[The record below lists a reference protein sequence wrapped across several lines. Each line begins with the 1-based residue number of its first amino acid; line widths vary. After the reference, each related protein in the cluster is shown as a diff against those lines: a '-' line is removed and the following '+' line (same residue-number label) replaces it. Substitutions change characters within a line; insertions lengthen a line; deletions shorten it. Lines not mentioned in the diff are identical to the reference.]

1 MTVQADI
8 IFQPVSGQ
16 YTEKHFEVSKE
27 DFKIQSWTWA
37 LFTKSD
43 GTEWTAS
50 FRGGETDKRH
60 LELLNN
66 TPFAFVVSDGQGY
79 FVNVETEELIKPASQ
94 DTIKEVAA
102 NADKSLI
109 LFADSWNI
117 FSVDKTLEVKELNVP
132 FEYYFV
138 WFRQLSGD
146 KLQIEYEEM
155 YTGDFKTIYLDM
167 KTLKFTTTDQ
177 QSG

>member
-1 MTVQADI
+1 MTVQADLI
-8 IFQPVSGQ
+8 YQPISGQ
-16 YTEKHFEVSKE
+16 YPERHFEVPKE

-50 FRGGETDKRH
+50 FRGGETDKRQ
-60 LELLNN
+60 LELLTN

-79 FVNVETEELIKPASQ
+79 FVNVEAEELVKPTSQ
-94 DTIKEVAA
+94 DTIREVAT
-102 NADKSLI
+102 NTDKSLI
-109 LFADSWNI
+109 LFADSWNL
-117 FSVDKTLEVKELNVP
+117 FSVDQSLEVKKLDVS

-146 KLQIEYEEM
+146 TLEIEYEEM
-155 YTGDFKTIYLDM
+155 YTGDFKTTYLDT
-167 KTLKFTTTDQ
+167 KNLKFITTEQ

>member
-1 MTVQADI
+1 MTVQADLI
-8 IFQPVSGQ
+8 YQPISGQ
-16 YTEKHFEVSKE
+16 YPEKHFEIPKE

-50 FRGGETDKRH
+50 FRGGETDKRQ
-60 LELLNN
+60 LELLKDS
-66 TPFAFVVSDGQGY
+66 PFAFVVSDGQGY
-79 FVNVETEELIKPASQ
+79 FVNVETEELVKPTSQ
-94 DTIKEVAA
+94 DIIREVTT
-102 NADKSLI
+102 NGDKSLI

-117 FSVDKTLEVKELNVP
+117 LTVDKTLEVKELDVP

-146 KLQIEYEEM
+146 TLEIEYEEM
-155 YTGDFKTIYLDM
+155 YTGDFKTTYLDT
-167 KTLKFTTTDQ
+167 KTLKFITTEQ

>member
-1 MTVQADI
+1 MTIQADI
-8 IFQPVSGQ
+8 IHQPVSGQ
-16 YTEKHFEVSKE
+16 YTEKHFEVAKQ
-27 DFKIQSWTWA
+27 DFKIQSWTWT

-60 LELLNN
+60 LELLSN

-79 FVNVETEELIKPASQ
+79 FVNVDTEELIKTTSQ
-94 DTIKEVAA
+94 DTIKEVAT
-102 NADKSLI
+102 NAVKSLI
-109 LFADSWNI
+109 LFADNWNI
-117 FSVDKTLEVKELNVP
+117 FSVDKTLEVKELDVP

-138 WFRQLSGD
+138 WFKQLSGD

-155 YTGDFKTIYLDM
+155 YTGDFKTNYLNTE
-167 KTLKFTTTDQ
+167 TLKFTTTDE